1 MCAQPACKQAIAIT
15 DRKASLR
22 VTPYAARQRDITSDH
37 TDKSRR
43 VYPTMVG
50 FPVVPEE
57 ACTRTISE
65 AGAA

>member
-1 MCAQPACKQAIAIT
+1 MKELTLNEVISKYIEKGFGSMDAE
-15 DRKASLR
+15 
-22 VTPYAARQRDITSDH
+22 RQRDITSDH